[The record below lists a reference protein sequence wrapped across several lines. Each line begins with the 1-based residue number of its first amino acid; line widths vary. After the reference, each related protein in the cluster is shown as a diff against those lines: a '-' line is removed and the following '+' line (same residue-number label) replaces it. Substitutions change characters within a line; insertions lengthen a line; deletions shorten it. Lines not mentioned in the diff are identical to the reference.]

1 MPALE
6 ELFLGTNCFMRL
18 NTVMLKGMPIF
29 GPFSVDLPALV
40 QMHLSDQCLIGSTEK
55 ACIKSGVQPY
65 NYSNCV
71 VLESFI
77 VVSSLWFRS
86 PTVAL
91 SGRHGRYVPQLRACG
106 GQELWSAANREPV
119 PEGVG
124 LFGGGREHD

>member
-18 NTVMLKGMPIF
+18 NTVMLKGIPFF
-29 GPFSVDLPALV
+29 GPFSVDLSALV

-55 ACIKSGVQPY
+55 ACIKSSVQPY
-65 NYSNCV
+65 DYSNCV

-77 VVSSLWFRS
+77 VVSFSHYRP

-91 SGRHGRYVPQLRACG
+91 SGCHGRYVPQLRARG
-106 GQELWSAANREPV
+106 GEELRPAAN
-119 PEGVG
+119 
-124 LFGGGREHD
+124 